1 MPLAVF
7 RRTFLTLAALS
18 IAAFATAADEKK
30 EVREVKVEDITLTVP
45 ADWKQEE
52 ASNQLRLAQ
61 FVIPPVEG
69 EKEKA
74 EMVVSHF
81 GGTGGGIDAN
91 IERWIGQFA
100 AEGRKSKVTKGE
112 SKQGPYHFVDITG
125 TYNMPVGPPILRQS
139 KPLPDARMIG
149 VILEVEGKGNYFLK
163 LAGLAKTVSAQEEAM
178 RASIGG
184 DAKSEKPHELK

>member
-163 LAGLAKTVSAQEEAM
+163 LAGPAKTVSAQEEAM

-184 DAKSEKPHELK
+184 DAKSEKPHE

>member
-69 EKEKA
+69 EKDKA

-91 IERWIGQFA
+91 IERWVGQFA
-100 AEGRKSKVTKGE
+100 ADGRKSKVTKGE
-112 SKQGPYHFVDITG
+112 SKQGPYYFVDITG

-163 LAGLAKTVSAQEEAM
+163 LAGPAKTVSAQEEAM

-184 DAKSEKPHELK
+184 DAKGEKPHELK

>member
-18 IAAFATAADEKK
+18 VAAVATAAPEKK
-30 EVREVKVEDITLTVP
+30 EVREVKVEDNTQTVP
-45 ADWKQEE
+45 PHWKQEE

-163 LAGLAKTVSAQEEAM
+163 LAGPAKTVSAQEEAM

-184 DAKSEKPHELK
+184 DAKSEKPHE

>member
-7 RRTFLTLAALS
+7 RRTFFAF
-18 IAAFATAADEKK
+18 AAFALAAYAVAADEKK
-30 EVREVKVEDITLTVP
+30 EVREVKVEDITLSVP
-45 ADWKQEE
+45 ADWKQRE
-52 ASNQLRLAQ
+52 ASNQLRLAE
-61 FVIPPVEG
+61 FAIPPAEG
-69 EKEKA
+69 DKEPT

-81 GGTGGGIDAN
+81 GGGGGGVDAN
-91 IERWIGQFA
+91 IDRWIGQFA
-100 AEGRKSKVTKGE
+100 SDGRQAKVAKGE
-112 SKQGPYHFVDITG
+112 SKQGAYYFVDIAG

-139 KPLPDARMIG
+139 KPLSDARMLG

-163 LAGLAKTVSAQEEAM
+163 MAGPEKTVSAQEEAL